1 MPWKAAQQACTYV
14 AKRPGGRSS
23 SIPTGRC
30 GRWLRACWAGVGRH
44 SRSRGHSSA
53 CGPKTANYTSRTR
66 RSTTP
71 STRTPRA
78 NCARLCWH
86 ACAKAAA
93 PAGRALRGR
102 TDAARFPR
110 WSASTCA
117 RPRSQTGSC
126 LATGNGDLIKGA
138 SNKSSVGLL
147 VERTTPLVLLA
158 RMPDATAESALA
170 GLAAKLHQIVAPLH
184 QTLTYDQGH
193 EMARPR
199 ELSRNTNMRVYFCN
213 PYSP

>member
-44 SRSRGHSSA
+44 SRSRGYPSA

-78 NCARLCWH
+78 RRKALLTCLRQGRSTRRPRFAGPDRRGQIPEMVSIHVRPPDVAARLMPDHWE
-86 ACAKAAA
+86 
-93 PAGRALRGR
+93 
-102 TDAARFPR
+102 
-110 WSASTCA
+110 
-117 RPRSQTGSC
+117 
-126 LATGNGDLIKGA
+126 GDLVKGA
-138 SNKSSVGLL
+138 VNKSSVGLL

-170 GLAAKLHQIVAPLH
+170 GLAAKLHQIAAPNADL
-184 QTLTYDQGH
+184 
-193 EMARPR
+193 RPR
-199 ELSRNTNMRVYFCN
+199 T
-213 PYSP
+213 